1 MDRQAIG
8 QVIDLPVRN
17 TIAVIDIGKTNIKI
31 VVFDAAAGREIDS
44 RKAPNEIATTGLYP
58 HHDVE
63 HIWSFIRDSF
73 TSMAKSHRIDAISI
87 TAHGATAVLL
97 QQDGTLAL
105 PVLDYE
111 HNGPDSLAVIY
122 DALRPPFAETGSPR
136 LPMGL
141 NLGAQLHWQQTS
153 FPKQFAQA
161 KWLLMYPQY
170 WAFRLTGKMA
180 GEVTSLGCHTD
191 LWCPARSDYST
202 LVDERSWRHLMPP
215 LRRAADVIGKVTA
228 EFSTSTGVATDTPVI
243 CGIHDSNASLYP
255 HLATRSAPF
264 AVISTGTWVI
274 CFAVGG
280 AEIKLVPARDT
291 LINVN
296 ALGQS
301 VPSSR
306 FMGGREFEILNQA
319 LSSTPTSED
328 KLVVLRSGTM
338 LLPAIIS
345 GSGPFPRLQHKWI
358 NAQIATPA
366 QCRVAASYY
375 LALMTA
381 TCLSLIGAQ
390 GPNIV
395 EGPFSTNPDFLDML
409 SAATG
414 RPTLVSSG
422 SNTGTS
428 LGAAMLA
435 GAQFVPALDEWKLA
449 APTELLHNYAQAWF
463 TRSNAAGP

>member
-191 LWCPARSDYST
+191 LWRPARSDYSS

-215 LRRAADVIGKVTA
+215 LCRAADVIGKVTA

-243 CGIHDSNASLYP
+243 GGIHDSNASLYP
-255 HLATRSAPF
+255 HLATRPAPF
-264 AVISTGTWVI
+264 GVISTGTWAI

-280 AEIKLVPARDT
+280 KEIKLDPARDT

-296 ALGQS
+296 ALGQP
-301 VPSSR
+301 VPSAR

-319 LSSTPTSED
+319 LSATPTSED
-328 KLVVLRSGTM
+328 KLVVLQSGTM
-338 LLPAIIS
+338 LLPAVIG
-345 GSGPFPRLQHKWI
+345 GSGPFPRHQHKWI
-358 NAQIATPA
+358 NAEVATPA

>member
-1 MDRQAIG
+1 MDRQAVA
-8 QVIDLPVRN
+8 QVIDMSVRN

-44 RKAPNEIATTGLYP
+44 RKTPNAVVATGLYP

-73 TSMAKSHRIDAISI
+73 ASLAQSHSIDAVSI
-87 TAHGATAVLL
+87 TAHGATAALL
-97 QQDGTLAL
+97 QQNGTLAL

-111 HNGPDSLAVIY
+111 HKGPDSLSDIY
-122 DALRPPFAETGSPR
+122 DTLRPPFAETGSPR

-161 KWLLMYPQY
+161 DWLLMYPQY
-170 WAFRLTGKMA
+170 WAFRLTGKIA

-191 LWCPARSDYST
+191 LWCPARGDYST
-202 LVDERSWRHLMPP
+202 MVEERSWRHLMPP
-215 LRRAADVIGKVTA
+215 LHRAADVIGKVTA
-228 EFSTSTGVATDTPVI
+228 EFSAATGVAADTPVI

-255 HLATRSAPF
+255 HLATRPAPF
-264 AVISTGTWVI
+264 SVISTGTWVI
-274 CFAVGG
+274 CFAIGG
-280 AEIKLVPARDT
+280 EEIRLDPARDT

-301 VPSSR
+301 VPSAR
-306 FMGGREFEILNQA
+306 FMGGREFEILNKA
-319 LSSTPTSED
+319 LSGTPTSED
-328 KLVVLRSGTM
+328 KLVVLRSETM
-338 LLPAIIS
+338 LLPAIVG
-345 GSGPFPRLQHKWI
+345 GSGPFPGHQHMWI
-358 NAQIATPA
+358 NAERATPA
-366 QCRVAASYY
+366 QHRVTASYY
-375 LALMTA
+375 LASMTA
-381 TCLSLIGAQ
+381 TCLSLIGAR

-414 RPTLVSSG
+414 RPTLVSNG

-428 LGAAMLA
+428 VGAAMLA
-435 GAQFVPALDEWKLA
+435 GAQYKPALDEWELTE
-449 APTELLHNYAQAWF
+449 PGELLSNYARAWS
-463 TRSNAAGP
+463 TRSNAITS